1 MESFG
6 RYLAQ
11 QRELRGLAASDVAR
25 ETRLSP
31 AAIEALEGD
40 RFDELPARV
49 FVLGYLRAYARS
61 VGLGPDELVA
71 RYDEWRARMGLD
83 QAGEEARAET
93 SLAAAGRGTPSPVP
107 WLAGAALLFVAVLLF
122 WLLG

>member
-11 QRELRGLAASDVAR
+11 QRELRGLEPADVAR

-31 AAIEALEGD
+31 AAIRALEGD

-49 FVLGYLRAYARS
+49 FVVGYLRAYARC

-71 RYDEWRARMGLD
+71 RYDEWRRAAGLPD
-83 QAGEEARAET
+83 EEAPAVVLRRQ
-93 SLAAAGRGTPSPVP
+93 RGASPVP
-107 WLAGAALLFVAVLLF
+107 WIAAAAVAVLAAAW
-122 WLLG
+122 WLLS

>member
-11 QRELRGLAASDVAR
+11 QRELRGLTAADVAR

-31 AAIEALEGD
+31 TAIGALEGD

-49 FVLGYLRAYARS
+49 FVVGYLRAYARC
-61 VGLGPDELVA
+61 VGLGPEELVA
-71 RYDEWRARMGLD
+71 RYDEWRVQMGLVD
-83 QAGEEARAET
+83 EEQEEAAV
-93 SLAAAGRGTPSPVP
+93 TPRRRMHLPPPVWP
-107 WLAGAALLFVAVLLF
+107 WVAGAGLIVAALWWLFA
-122 WLLG
+122 

>member
-11 QRELRGLAASDVAR
+11 QRELRGLEMADVAR

-31 AAIEALEGD
+31 TAIRALEGD

-49 FVLGYLRAYARS
+49 FVVGYLRAYARC

-71 RYDEWRARMGLD
+71 RYDEWRRASGLPED
-83 QAGEEARAET
+83 EEPAVVSKRRKPASPLPWIAG
-93 SLAAAGRGTPSPVP
+93 
-107 WLAGAALLFVAVLLF
+107 GAVVVVAVLA
-122 WLLG
+122 WLLA

>member
-11 QRELRGLAASDVAR
+11 QRELRGLEVADVVR

-31 AAIEALEGD
+31 AAIHALEGD
-40 RFDELPARV
+40 RFHELPARV
-49 FVLGYLRAYARS
+49 FVVGYLRAYARC

-71 RYDEWRARMGLD
+71 RYDEWRRASGLPVD
-83 QAGEEARAET
+83 DEEAPVR
-93 SLAAAGRGTPSPVP
+93 GRKRQARSPLP
-107 WLAGAALLFVAVLLF
+107 WLAGGAAAVAAVAW
-122 WLLG
+122 WLLA